1 LYQFIEYYNVSFV
14 NGRMERG
21 PTMDHAE
28 MQQTIAEPII
38 FTGVAL
44 HTGHDVHIRC
54 LPAPEDTGIRFQ
66 RTDLAQRPYIRA
78 AACHIVSTNRCT
90 TLGSVEGQ
98 WQVHTIEHL
107 LAAISM
113 AGVDNLLV
121 EIDAEEPPVADGS
134 AAVFL
139 HLLVEAGVVPQD
151 HPRRILRI
159 TEPVFVRDREA
170 SLIALPYDGLRISYT
185 LSYEHPVIGTQY
197 IDLEITQD
205 TFRTQIA
212 SARTFGFAA
221 EVAALHARGL
231 GLGGSLENA
240 VLIGNGE
247 TVNPL
252 RFPDEFVRHK
262 VLDLIGDLAV
272 NGRVMGHFIG
282 IKSGHKLNAELSRK
296 LSQEQEET
304 ITC

>member
-1 LYQFIEYYNVSFV
+1 
-14 NGRMERG
+14 
-21 PTMDHAE
+21 MDHAE
-28 MQQTIAEPII
+28 MQQTIATPIT

-44 HTGHDVHIRC
+44 HTGHAVHIRC
-54 LPAPEDTGIRFQ
+54 LPAPEDTGICFQ
-66 RTDLAQRPYIRA
+66 RTDLPHRPLIQA
-78 AACHIVSTNRCT
+78 TAHHIISTNRCT
-90 TLGSVEGQ
+90 TLGVEGE
-98 WQVHTIEHL
+98 WQIHTIEHL

-113 AGVDNLLV
+113 AGVDNLLI

-134 AAVFL
+134 AIIFL
-139 HLLVEAGVVPQD
+139 DWLREAGIVPQTR
-151 HPRRILRI
+151 PREILRI
-159 TEPVFVRDREA
+159 SEPIYVRDREA

-185 LSYEHPVIGTQY
+185 LSYEHPVIGTQF
-197 IDLEITQD
+197 IDLEITSE

-221 EVAALHARGL
+221 EVEALHARGL

-240 VLIGNGE
+240 VLIGERE

-262 VLDLIGDLAV
+262 VLDLVGDLAV

-296 LSQEQEET
+296 ITHVQKEV